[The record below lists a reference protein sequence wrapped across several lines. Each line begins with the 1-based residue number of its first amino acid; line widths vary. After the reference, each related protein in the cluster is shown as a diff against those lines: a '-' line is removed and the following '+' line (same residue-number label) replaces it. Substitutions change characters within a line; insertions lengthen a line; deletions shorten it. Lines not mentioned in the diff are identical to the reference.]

1 MKMFFNISMLG
12 LELDGAMKIND
23 YFFINYVVLLIIGLL
38 IKSSPRWKV
47 FKIIISK
54 ETNKLS

>member
-23 YFFINYVVLLIIGLL
+23 YFFISYVVLLIIGLL
-38 IKSSPRWKV
+38 IKDGR
-47 FKIIISK
+47 FL
-54 ETNKLS
+54 KLSLARKLTTK